1 MNSNEREIQ
10 AAEWLAR
17 LDRDDATPEDLA
29 AFDRWKATDP
39 RNAGA
44 YARLAA
50 TWQALER
57 IRAIRP
63 SADEPI
69 DNDYLNGALQ
79 QHPSSSS
86 PNSLPPSVQHLP
98 SEPLQD
104 SLPET
109 GQHAVADSQ
118 DSPRYPSDESSH
130 DSPPYSVHE
139 SSRQLLQGSSP
150 QRPRKGTARHPPW
163 LFLSLAASIL
173 LVFAGLWIAHTSD
186 GPQTYRTGIGGFQR
200 IVLED
205 QSAIELNTDSEVRVA
220 LSPQMR
226 KVELVRGEAGFE
238 VAHDASRPFIVS
250 ASKTAIRAVGTK
262 FDVHR
267 MANSVE
273 VIVDEGK
280 VLVGAPEMFQAREI
294 VVLPSMLPLVAGQ
307 AAISSDSG
315 VKLTTLRKSSI
326 ARKLAWQNQMLV
338 FDGDSLAEVIGQFN
352 RYNERQLVI
361 ADPSVATIR
370 IGGYFRPTNLDAFV
384 SVLQS
389 DFGIRVN
396 LDGNRLVLA
405 ASTIK

>member
-1 MNSNEREIQ
+1 MNSNETEIQ
-10 AAEWLAR
+10 AGEWLAR
-17 LDRDDATPEDLA
+17 LDRDDAIPADLA
-29 AFDRWKATDP
+29 AFDRWKAADP

-79 QHPSSSS
+79 QHP
-86 PNSLPPSVQHLP
+86 VQY
-98 SEPLQD
+98 
-104 SLPET
+104 
-109 GQHAVADSQ
+109 AVADSQ

-130 DSPPYSVHE
+130 DSPRYSVHE
-139 SSRQLLQGSSP
+139 TSGQLLRGSSL

-163 LFLSLAASIL
+163 IFLPLAASIL
-173 LVFAGLWIAHTSD
+173 VAFAGLWIAHTPH

-220 LSPQMR
+220 LSPQKR
-226 KVELVRGEAGFE
+226 KVELVRGEASFE

-250 ASKTAIRAVGTK
+250 AGKTAIRAVGTK

-267 MANSVE
+267 LAHSVE

-280 VLVGAPEMFQAREI
+280 VLVGTPEMLQAQEI
-294 VVLPSMLPLVAGQ
+294 AGLPPMLPLVAGQ
-307 AAISSDSG
+307 TAISSDSG
-315 VKLTTLRKSSI
+315 VKLTALPKSSM
-326 ARKLAWQNQMLV
+326 ARKLAWQNQMLG
-338 FDGDSLAEVIGQFN
+338 FDGDSLAEVIAQFN

-370 IGGYFRPTNLDAFV
+370 ISGYFRPTNLDAFV

-396 LDGNRLVLA
+396 LDENRLVLA
-405 ASTIK
+405 AATTN

>member
-1 MNSNEREIQ
+1 MNSNETEIQ
-10 AAEWLAR
+10 AGEWLAR
-17 LDRDDATPEDLA
+17 LDRDDVIPADLA
-29 AFDRWKATDP
+29 AFERWKAADP

-63 SADEPI
+63 SAEEPI
-69 DNDYLNGALQ
+69 DNDYLN
-79 QHPSSSS
+79 
-86 PNSLPPSVQHLP
+86 
-98 SEPLQD
+98 
-104 SLPET
+104 
-109 GQHAVADSQ
+109 AVADSQ
-118 DSPRYPSDESSH
+118 D
-130 DSPPYSVHE
+130 
-139 SSRQLLQGSSP
+139 SSP

-163 LFLSLAASIL
+163 LFLSLAAGIL
-173 LVFAGLWIAHTSD
+173 VASVGLWIAHTSE

-226 KVELVRGEAGFE
+226 KVELVRGEASFE
-238 VAHDASRPFIVS
+238 VAHDVSRPFIVS

-262 FDVHR
+262 FDVR
-267 MANSVE
+267 RLANSVE

-280 VLVGAPEMFQAREI
+280 VLVGAPEMFQAQEI
-294 VVLPSMLPLVAGQ
+294 AGLPPVLPLVAGQ
-307 AAISSDSG
+307 TAISSDTG
-315 VKLTTLRKSSI
+315 VKLTTLPKSSI
-326 ARKLAWQNQMLV
+326 ARKLAWQYQMLG
-338 FDGDSLAEVIGQFN
+338 FDDEPLAEVVEQFN

-361 ADPSVATIR
+361 TDPSVATIR

-384 SVLQS
+384 GVLQS
-389 DFGIRVN
+389 KFGIRVYP
-396 LDGNRLVLA
+396 DGKRLVLA